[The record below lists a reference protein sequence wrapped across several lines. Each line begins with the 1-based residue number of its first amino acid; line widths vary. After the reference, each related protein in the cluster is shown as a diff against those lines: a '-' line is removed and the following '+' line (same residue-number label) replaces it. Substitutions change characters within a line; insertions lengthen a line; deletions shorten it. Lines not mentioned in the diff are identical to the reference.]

1 MNYFCPFDHMVCSSL
16 GSRCHIQPTWHAH
29 SLQAASET
37 NQLTKMAAAAD
48 FVAFVITFSISASA
62 KGLASSFILKARQK
76 ASSCLHAGL
85 TKLRPRCVLSHACSD
100 YVRTAS
106 YKCLHN
112 DINLLIKQK
121 LLAILTRWLEKFAV
135 LNIREASRGWGCCW
149 WKLRCQHFSSCRMPQ
164 E

>member
-1 MNYFCPFDHMVCSSL
+1 
-16 GSRCHIQPTWHAH
+16 
-29 SLQAASET
+29 
-37 NQLTKMAAAAD
+37 MAAAAD

-135 LNIREASRGWGCCW
+135 LNIREASRG
-149 WKLRCQHFSSCRMPQ
+149 
-164 E
+164 

>member
-1 MNYFCPFDHMVCSSL
+1 MLIPKKPYKPFLNYFCPFDQENDMVCLSL

-76 ASSCLHAGL
+76 ASSCMQ
-85 TKLRPRCVLSHACSD
+85 D
-100 YVRTAS
+100 
-106 YKCLHN
+106 
-112 DINLLIKQK
+112 
-121 LLAILTRWLEKFAV
+121 
-135 LNIREASRGWGCCW
+135 
-149 WKLRCQHFSSCRMPQ
+149 
-164 E
+164 